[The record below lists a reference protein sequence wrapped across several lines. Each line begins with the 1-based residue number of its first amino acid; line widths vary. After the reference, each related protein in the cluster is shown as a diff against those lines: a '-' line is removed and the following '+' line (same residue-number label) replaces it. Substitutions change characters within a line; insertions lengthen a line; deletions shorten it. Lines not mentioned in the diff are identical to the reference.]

1 MRVKTF
7 VSKVG
12 VDGLRQ
18 MDETINAW
26 LDTNKIEPRFVT
38 QTCGN
43 ERHSQH
49 PEIDPVLVTSVW
61 YE

>member
-7 VSKVG
+7 LSKVG

-18 MDETINAW
+18 MDEDINEW
-26 LDTNKIEPRFVT
+26 LAKNNVEPRFVT
-38 QTCGN
+38 QSCGN
-43 ERHSQH
+43 ERHLQH
-49 PEIDPVLVTSVW
+49 PELEPVLVTSVW